1 MKISATLRAMSYL
14 AADILPAL
22 RRLMEPV
29 EDGDPYADHLAKLH
43 ADALAER
50 EAQVDVSEPQKDCG
64 LGEADE
70 CLCDPDGGL
79 SCDACSSIADIGAEA
94 PADQLSVGSILRS
107 GGKTSEMGPHPK
119 LYVAQPPSAADEPA
133 CDCRKLEELLTQ
145 IATTITQIDN
155 RIDLMMNGPWG

>member
-1 MKISATLRAMSYL
+1 MDDLTLDATCWL

-22 RRLMEPV
+22 RRLMEPPV
-29 EDGDPYADHLAKLH
+29 EDGDPYSDHLAKLH

-119 LYVAQPPSAADEPA
+119 LYVAGWPPGEHES
-133 CDCRKLEELLTQ
+133 L
-145 IATTITQIDN
+145 
-155 RIDLMMNGPWG
+155 